1 MKEFLDIWDLIVKS
15 NTFNFVLLVA
25 IFCFI
30 FKKIDISKI
39 LDKLQTDIVN
49 TIENVKNNKNLAGIK
64 LSKAKDSIKNLDK
77 DIELQ
82 MEQANITAKSITDNI
97 FQAAEKN
104 IELINKNIDK
114 VIATEEKTIS
124 SSLTEKTAEAAIL
137 IAENHIVTT
146 LRNRPELH
154 NKYIEESIQ
163 ELDRIELI

>member
-1 MKEFLDIWDLIVKS
+1 MKEFLEIWDLIVKS

-97 FQAAEKN
+97 FQTAEKN

-124 SSLTEKTAEAAIL
+124 SALTEKTAEAAIL